1 MYRRIVCFKIHTVGE
16 KRIEQNIIY
25 GVKLPLLQAVCAG
38 QGGVDPPPRK
48 MNTFFIRS
56 LALSVPIFRH
66 LQSNGANWRSS
77 KHLTKKFI

>member
-48 MNTFFIRS
+48 MNTFFLGS
-56 LALSVPIFRH
+56 LALSVPIYRNF
-66 LQSNGANWRSS
+66 QSNDAKWRSL
-77 KHLTKKFI
+77 KLWKEIFI